1 MKLNSSSQSVER
13 PRRRILSIKFHLMTA
28 AAFVVLTA
36 LPAFGQTATYSDSW
50 FVDNSP
56 STYDASIDAYSF
68 TPDTAADAVAGVG
81 VTESD
86 YYSDSESVQ
95 TTLTAPDGTSAST
108 TQYADPWYS
117 RAEVTL
123 PYVADLNAPAGNE
136 VQYTVETAHQ
146 YYRDDSGG
154 DGCEQDPY
162 GPMRPCYIAKA
173 SYNAATPRPYGI
185 FIIFT
190 RFFLTISIRITS
202 YRLDSMTATRCIY
215 RIDCPEG
222 HTCGYNSLWYYPYP
236 GGPSCNS
243 LPYAIVANLLIART
257 YCINSVYGKLSPVPG
272 GCN

>member
-1 MKLNSSSQSVER
+1 V
-13 PRRRILSIKFHLMTA
+13 
-28 AAFVVLTA
+28 AAFVVVTA

-50 FVDNSP
+50 FVDNSAE
-56 STYDASIDAYSF
+56 TYDASIDAYSLTLD
-68 TPDTAADAVAGVG
+68 TPPDAVAGAG

-95 TTLTAPDGTSAST
+95 TTLTAPDGTTASA

-117 RAEVTL
+117 RAEVAL
-123 PYVADLNAPAGNE
+123 PYAVDPNAPAGNE
-136 VQYTVETAHQ
+136 VQYTVDTAHQ
-146 YYRDDSGG
+146 YYRDESGGG

-190 RFFLTISIRITS
+190 RFFLTIAIRDTS
-202 YRLDSMTATRCIY
+202 YQLDSASPSRCIY

-222 HTCGYNSLWYYPYP
+222 HSCGYRSLWYYPRP
-236 GGPSCNS
+236 GGPPCSA
-243 LPYAIVANLLIART
+243 YAVAVNLLIGRT
-257 YCINSVYGKLSPVPG
+257 YCVNSVYAWLSPVPVP
-272 GCN
+272 CS